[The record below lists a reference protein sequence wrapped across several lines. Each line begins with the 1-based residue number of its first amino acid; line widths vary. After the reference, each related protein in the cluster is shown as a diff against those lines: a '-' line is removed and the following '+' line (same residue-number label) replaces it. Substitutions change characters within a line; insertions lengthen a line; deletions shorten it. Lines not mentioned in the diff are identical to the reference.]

1 MRRWGGVAGTGSE
14 PLELNDARPTW
25 KFVFHGS
32 QIYFFLLFSLFF
44 GSSEK
49 SQLRWAGPRLETD
62 VCVAGRQAADPE
74 LIQSYVKKVRHLKTV
89 ILNRIFEDFDAA
101 GSARNKPANLT
112 STNVEKKKTFTFW
125 PASYGDHCRVAFW
138 VTGTASPAELEK
150 MLSKPIMK
158 HEAGQRGV
166 DLTENGV
173 SLLLFAICFLA
184 IRWH

>member
-1 MRRWGGVAGTGSE
+1 MGFRRGGGAGTGSE
-14 PLELNDARPTW
+14 PPELNDARPTW

-32 QIYFFLLFSLFF
+32 QIYFFLLFPFF
-44 GSSEK
+44 SGSSEK

-89 ILNRIFEDFDAA
+89 NLNRIFEDFYAA

-112 STNVEKKKTFTFW
+112 LTNGEKKKTFTFW
-125 PASYGDHCRVAFW
+125 AASYGDHCRVAFW

-150 MLSKPIMK
+150 MLSKPSMK
-158 HEAGQRGV
+158 HEAGQRG
-166 DLTENGV
+166 L
-173 SLLLFAICFLA
+173 S
-184 IRWH
+184 